1 LPEWIDL
8 DTAVARAR
16 SRGATDEHFN
26 EILRGRFP
34 ERRIDVTACLESA
47 PIERVRENFPALAA
61 QLNVMLSWR
70 APQYV
75 QEFLARASSVECL
88 PGNRL
93 RVTIYWGLAA
103 RSLHAD
109 TCILCD
115 VHVFWPQLDAE
126 LEASGFPEGAA
137 TDARR
142 SDQVMAQSPRA
153 TEPPSSL
160 TPAQTQAFVDW
171 SEADKEKLGSY
182 PPMQKSRDKPRDR
195 ESVREYARRVG
206 IPREQAEALARS
218 RGWVKRGRRP
228 KKQTSSD

>member
-1 LPEWIDL
+1 MPGLLQPSRGEPEYSDL
-8 DTAVARAR
+8 DTAVALAR
-16 SRGATDEHFN
+16 SRGATDEDFN
-26 EILRGRFP
+26 EILADGFKW
-34 ERRIDVTACLESA
+34 RRIDVTGLLQSA

-93 RVTIYWGLAA
+93 MVTIYWGLAA

-137 TDARR
+137 TDGRR
-142 SDQVMAQSPRA
+142 SDQGMGAIPAGNRTA
-153 TEPPSSL
+153 EFPYTGANASL
-160 TPAQTQAFVDW
+160 CR
-171 SEADKEKLGSY
+171 LG
-182 PPMQKSRDKPRDR
+182 
-195 ESVREYARRVG
+195 
-206 IPREQAEALARS
+206 
-218 RGWVKRGRRP
+218 RG
-228 KKQTSSD
+228 